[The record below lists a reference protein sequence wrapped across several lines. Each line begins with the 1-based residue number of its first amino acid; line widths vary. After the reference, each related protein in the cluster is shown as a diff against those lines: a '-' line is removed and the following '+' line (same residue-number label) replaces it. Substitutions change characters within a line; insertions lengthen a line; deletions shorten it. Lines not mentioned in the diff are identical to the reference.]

1 MPRLNRSRNRN
12 GALFLGFL
20 VVAALIAVVAVKRAE
35 PSSSTNANQT
45 AATNNTNVTEGV
57 GGGQVE
63 IPVNENPPGTKT
75 YTNEELGVTVYGV
88 PTAKETVSGEIT
100 TIDFGGKDSLSVL
113 SPDLEGI
120 VRESI
125 GSIAETTITID
136 GVSGL
141 SLTGASA
148 KDGSSRTLVLV
159 DVNNKLFVFDV
170 SAAFLAALL
179 SNVEF
184 KK

>member
-35 PSSSTNANQT
+35 PTTLTTNT
-45 AATNNTNVTEGV
+45 VATNNTNTLTDV
-57 GGGQVE
+57 GGGQ
-63 IPVNENPPGTKT
+63 IDLPVNENPPGTKT
-75 YTNEELGVTVYGV
+75 YTNEELGVTVHGV
-88 PTAKETVSGEIT
+88 PSAKETVSGEIT

-113 SPDLEGI
+113 NPDLEGI

-148 KDGSSRTLVLV
+148 KDGTSRTLVLV
-159 DVNNKLFVFDV
+159 EVNNKLYVFDG
-170 SAAFLAALL
+170 SAAFLASLP

>member
-35 PSSSTNANQT
+35 PTVLTNQT

-57 GGGQVE
+57 GGGQ
-63 IPVNENPPGTKT
+63 IDLPVNENPVGTKT
-75 YTNEELGVTVYGV
+75 YTNEELGVTVHGV
-88 PTAKETVSGEIT
+88 PSAKETVSGEIT
-100 TIDFGGKDSLSVL
+100 TIDFGGKDSLSIL
-113 SPDLEGI
+113 NPDLEGI

-148 KDGSSRTLVLV
+148 KDGTSRTLVLV
-159 DVNNKLFVFDV
+159 EVNNKLYVFDG
-170 SAAFLAALL
+170 SGAFLAGLP

>member
-1 MPRLNRSRNRN
+1 MPRLNRSRNRS

-20 VVAALIAVVAVKRAE
+20 VVAALIAIIAVRRTD
-35 PSSSTNANQT
+35 STATSNQN

-57 GGGQVE
+57 GGGE
-63 IPVNENPPGTKT
+63 IEVPVNQNPPGTKT
-75 YTNEELGVTVYGV
+75 YTNQDLGVTVHGV
-88 PTAKETVSGEIT
+88 PGAKETVSGEIT

-113 SPDLEGI
+113 NPDLEGI

-125 GSIAETTITID
+125 GSIAETTITIG
-136 GVSGL
+136 GVDGL

-159 DVNNKLFVFDV
+159 EVNNKLYVFDG
-170 SAAFLAALL
+170 SAEFLAGLP

-184 KK
+184 E